1 MRHKSKS
8 KSKNNILLIARI
20 IFGLVF
26 LFSGFVKAVDP
37 LGTAYKISDYLEAF
51 SLTSLDFLAFPAA
64 LILIATEFAIG
75 FNILLNVHLKA
86 TTWVAGIFMLV
97 MTPITLYLAISN
109 PISDCGCFGDAI
121 VMTNWQTFYKNVIL
135 CIVLAIIAL
144 LQNQSRPWLSNMGA
158 SIVTLLPILISF
170 GISIYCYNLLPI
182 LDFRPYKKGNNIIE
196 GMQIPE
202 DAPLDKY
209 ETTFFYEKDGV
220 EQAFTLDNYPAEDS
234 TWTFVRQESKLIE
247 QGFVPPIHDF
257 SIVTEDGDITDLILE
272 DAGCTL
278 LVISHKVEKAS
289 TKNIKCVKSTIE
301 NAKKAGAKVIWLTS
315 SYSDDVEEFKSEYEI
330 NDTFGATDDITL
342 KTIVRSNPGLVLIK
356 DATIIEKWHHNSLP
370 TKDELNQLIN

>member
-1 MRHKSKS
+1 MRKQSNT
-8 KSKNNILLIARI
+8 KNNILLIARI

-51 SLTSLDFLAFPAA
+51 SLTSLDILAFPAS
-64 LILIATEFAIG
+64 LLLIATEFTIG
-75 FNILLNVHLKA
+75 FNILFNIHLKA
-86 TTWVAGIFMLV
+86 STWAASLFMLV
-97 MTPITLYLAISN
+97 MTPVTLYLAISN

-121 VMTNWQTFYKNVIL
+121 VMTNWQTFYKNVVL

-144 LQNQSRPWLSNMGA
+144 LQKQTRPWLSNFGA
-158 SIVTLLPILISF
+158 SIVTLIPILISF

-182 LDFRPYKKGNNIIE
+182 IDFRPYKIGNNIIE

-209 ETTFFYEKDGV
+209 ETTFFYEKDGI
-220 EQAFTLDNYPAEDS
+220 EKAFTLDNYPAEDS

-257 SIVTEDGDITDLILE
+257 SIITEDGDITDLVLE
-272 DAGCTL
+272 DAGYTL

-289 TKNIKCVKSTIE
+289 TKNIKCVKSTIA

-315 SYSDDVEEFKSEYEI
+315 SYTDDIDNFKSEYEI

-356 DATIIEKWHHNSLP
+356 DATVIEKWHHNSLP

>member
-1 MRHKSKS
+1 MRKQSKAKS
-8 KSKNNILLIARI
+8 NLLLIARI

-51 SLTSLDFLAFPAA
+51 SLTSLDFLALPAA
-64 LILIATEFAIG
+64 LMLIAAEFTIG
-75 FNILLNVHLKA
+75 FNILFNVHLKA
-86 TTWVAGIFMLV
+86 TTWVASLFMLV
-97 MTPITLYLAISN
+97 MTPVTLYLAISN

-121 VMTNWQTFYKNVIL
+121 VMTNWQTFYKNIVL
-135 CIVLAIIAL
+135 CIILAIIAL
-144 LQNQSRPWLSNMGA
+144 LQKQSRPWLSNWGA
-158 SIVTLLPILISF
+158 WVVTLLPILISF
-170 GISIYCYNLLPI
+170 AISIYCYNLLPI

-202 DAPLDKY
+202 DDPLDKY
-209 ETTFFYEKDGV
+209 ETTFFYEKDGI

-247 QGFVPPIHDF
+247 QGYVPPIHDF

-272 DAGCTL
+272 DAGYTL

-289 TKNIKCVKSTIE
+289 TKNIKCVKSTIT
-301 NAKKAGAKVIWLTS
+301 NAKKAGANVIWLTS
-315 SYSDDVEEFKSEYEI
+315 SFSDEIEEFKTQYGIE
-330 NDTFGATDDITL
+330 DTFGATDDITL

-356 DATIIEKWHHNSLP
+356 DATVIEKWHHNALP
-370 TKDELNQLIN
+370 SKDKLNQLIN

>member
-1 MRHKSKS
+1 MRKQSKTKS
-8 KSKNNILLIARI
+8 NILLIARI

-51 SLTSLDFLAFPAA
+51 SLTSLDFLAFPAS
-64 LILIATEFAIG
+64 LLLIATEFTIG
-75 FNILLNVHLKA
+75 FNILFNVHLQA
-86 TTWVAGIFMLV
+86 STWIASIFMLV
-97 MTPITLYLAISN
+97 MTPVTLYLAISN

-121 VMTNWQTFYKNVIL
+121 VMTNWQTFYKNVVL
-135 CIVLAIIAL
+135 CIILAIIAL
-144 LQNQSRPWLSNMGA
+144 LQNHTRPWLSNWGA
-158 SIVTLLPILISF
+158 WIVTLLPILISF

-182 LDFRPYKKGNNIIE
+182 IDFRPYKIGNNIIE

-209 ETTFFYEKDGV
+209 ETTFFYEKDGI

-257 SIVTEDGDITDLILE
+257 SIITEDGDITDLILE
-272 DAGCTL
+272 DAGYTL

-289 TKNIKCVKSTIE
+289 TKNIKCVKSTIA

-315 SYSDDVEEFKSEYEI
+315 SYSDDIEKFKSEYGI

-356 DATIIEKWHHNSLP
+356 DATVIEKWHHNSLP
-370 TKDELNQLIN
+370 TKDKLNQLIN

>member
-1 MRHKSKS
+1 MRQKSKI
-8 KSKNNILLIARI
+8 KNHILLIARI

-51 SLTSLDFLAFPAA
+51 SLTPLDFLAFPSA
-64 LILIATEFAIG
+64 LILIATEFTIG
-75 FNILLNVHLKA
+75 FNILFNVHLKA
-86 TTWVAGIFMLV
+86 TTLIASIFMLI
-97 MTPITLYLAISN
+97 MTPVTLYLALAN

-121 VMTNWQTFYKNVIL
+121 VMTNWQTFYKNVVL
-135 CIVLAIIAL
+135 CIILIIIAIL
-144 LQNQSRPWLSNMGA
+144 KDNTRPWLSNWGA
-158 SIVTLLPILISF
+158 WIVTLLPILISF

-196 GMQIPE
+196 GMSIPD
-202 DAPLDKY
+202 DAPLDRY
-209 ETTFFYEKDGV
+209 ETTFFYEKNGV
-220 EQAFTLDNYPAEDS
+220 EKAFTLDNYPAEDS

-247 QGFVPPIHDF
+247 QGYVPPIHDF
-257 SIVTEDGDITDLILE
+257 SIVTEDGDITDIILE
-272 DAGCTL
+272 DAGYTL
-278 LVISHKVEKAS
+278 LIISHKVEKAS
-289 TKNIKCVKSTIE
+289 TKNIKCIKSTIA
-301 NAKKAGAKVIWLTS
+301 NAKKAGVNVIWLTS
-315 SYSDDVEEFKSEYEI
+315 SYTDEIDNFRTKYGI

-356 DATIIEKWHHNSLP
+356 DANIIEKWHHNSLP

>member
-1 MRHKSKS
+1 MRKQSKT
-8 KSKNNILLIARI
+8 KNNILLIARI

-51 SLTSLDFLAFPAA
+51 SLTSLDFLAFPAS
-64 LILIATEFAIG
+64 LLLIATEFTIG
-75 FNILLNVHLKA
+75 FNILFNIHLKA
-86 TTWVAGIFMLV
+86 STWAASLFMLV
-97 MTPITLYLAISN
+97 MTPVTLYLAISN

-121 VMTNWQTFYKNVIL
+121 VMTNWQTFYKNVVL
-135 CIVLAIIAL
+135 CIILAIIAL
-144 LQNQSRPWLSNMGA
+144 LQSQTRPWLSNFGA
-158 SIVTLLPILISF
+158 SIVTLIPILISF

-182 LDFRPYKKGNNIIE
+182 IDFRPYKIGNNIIE

-257 SIVTEDGDITDLILE
+257 SIITEDGDITDLVLE
-272 DAGCTL
+272 DAGYTL

-289 TKNIKCVKSTIE
+289 TKNIKCVKSTIA

-315 SYSDDVEEFKSEYEI
+315 SYTDDIDNFKSEYEI

-356 DATIIEKWHHNSLP
+356 DATVIEKWHHNSLP

>member
-1 MRHKSKS
+1 MRKQSKAKS
-8 KSKNNILLIARI
+8 NLLLIARI

-51 SLTSLDFLAFPAA
+51 SLTSLDFLALPAA
-64 LILIATEFAIG
+64 LMLIAAEFTIG
-75 FNILLNVHLKA
+75 FNILFNVHLKA
-86 TTWVAGIFMLV
+86 TTWVASLFMLV
-97 MTPITLYLAISN
+97 MTPVTLYLAISN

-121 VMTNWQTFYKNVIL
+121 VMTNWQTFYKNVVL
-135 CIVLAIIAL
+135 CIILATIAL
-144 LQNQSRPWLSNMGA
+144 LQKQSRPWLSNWGA
-158 SIVTLLPILISF
+158 WVVTLLPILISF

-196 GMQIPE
+196 GMQIPG

-209 ETTFFYEKDGV
+209 ETTFFYEKDGI

-247 QGFVPPIHDF
+247 QGYVPPIHDF

-272 DAGCTL
+272 DAGYTL
-278 LVISHKVEKAS
+278 LVISHKVEKAA
-289 TKNIKCVKSTIE
+289 TKNIKCVKSTIA
-301 NAKKAGAKVIWLTS
+301 NAKKAGANVIWLTS
-315 SYSDDVEEFKSEYEI
+315 SYSDEIEEFKTQYGIE
-330 NDTFGATDDITL
+330 DTFGATDDITL

-356 DATIIEKWHHNSLP
+356 DATVIEKWHHNALP
-370 TKDELNQLIN
+370 SKDKLNQLIN

>member
-1 MRHKSKS
+1 MRKQSKT
-8 KSKNNILLIARI
+8 KNNILLVARI

-64 LILIATEFAIG
+64 LMLIAAEFTIG
-75 FNILLNVHLKA
+75 FNILFNVHLKG
-86 TTWVAGIFMLV
+86 TTWVASLFMLV
-97 MTPITLYLAISN
+97 MTPVTLYLAIEN

-121 VMTNWQTFYKNVIL
+121 VMTNWQTFYKNVVLCVIL
-135 CIVLAIIAL
+135 VIIAL
-144 LQNQSRPWLSNMGA
+144 LQKQTRPWLSNFGA
-158 SIVTLLPILISF
+158 WVVTILPILISF
-170 GISIYCYNLLPI
+170 GISIYCYHLLPV
-182 LDFRPYKKGNNIIE
+182 LDFRPYKKGANIIE

-209 ETTFFYEKDGV
+209 ETTFFYEKDGI
-220 EQAFTLDNYPAEDS
+220 EQAFTLENYPAEDS

-247 QGFVPPIHDF
+247 QGYVPPIHDF
-257 SIVTEDGDITDLILE
+257 SILTEDGDITDLVLE
-272 DAGCTL
+272 DAGYTL

-289 TKNIKCVKSTIE
+289 TKNIKCVKSAIA
-301 NAKKAGAKVIWLTS
+301 NARNLGANVLWLTS
-315 SYSDDVEEFKSEYEI
+315 SYTDDIENFKTQYGI
-330 NDTFGATDDITL
+330 TDTFGATDDITL

-356 DATIIEKWHHNSLP
+356 DATVIEKWHHNALP
-370 TKDELNQLIN
+370 SKNKLNQLIN

>member
-1 MRHKSKS
+1 MRKQSKAKS
-8 KSKNNILLIARI
+8 NLLLIARI

-51 SLTSLDFLAFPAA
+51 SLTSLDFLALPAA
-64 LILIATEFAIG
+64 LMLIAAEFTIG
-75 FNILLNVHLKA
+75 FNILFNVHLKA
-86 TTWVAGIFMLV
+86 TTWVASLFMLV
-97 MTPITLYLAISN
+97 MTPVTLYLAISN

-121 VMTNWQTFYKNVIL
+121 VMTNWQTFYKNVVL
-135 CIVLAIIAL
+135 CIILAIIAL
-144 LQNQSRPWLSNMGA
+144 LQNQARPWLSNWGA
-158 SIVTLLPILISF
+158 WIVTLLPILISF
-170 GISIYCYNLLPI
+170 GISIYCYNLLPV

-209 ETTFFYEKDGV
+209 ETTFFYEKDGI
-220 EQAFTLDNYPAEDS
+220 EQAFTLDSYPAEDS

-247 QGFVPPIHDF
+247 QGYVPPIHDF

-272 DAGCTL
+272 DAGYTL
-278 LVISHKVEKAS
+278 LVISHKVEKAA
-289 TKNIKCVKSTIE
+289 TKNIKCVKSTIA
-301 NAKKAGAKVIWLTS
+301 NAKKAGANVIWLTS
-315 SYSDDVEEFKSEYEI
+315 SYSDEIEEFKTQYGIE
-330 NDTFGATDDITL
+330 DTFGATDDITL

-356 DATIIEKWHHNSLP
+356 DATVIEKWHHNALP
-370 TKDELNQLIN
+370 SKDKLNQLIN

>member
-1 MRHKSKS
+1 MRKQSKT
-8 KSKNNILLIARI
+8 KNNILIIARI

-121 VMTNWQTFYKNVIL
+121 VMTNWQTFYKNVVLCVIL
-135 CIVLAIIAL
+135 ATIAL
-144 LQNQSRPWLSNMGA
+144 LQNQNRPWLSNWGA
-158 SIVTLLPILISF
+158 SVVTLFPILVSF

-272 DAGCTL
+272 DAGYTL

-289 TKNIKCVKSTIE
+289 TKNIKCVKSTIA
-301 NAKKAGAKVIWLTS
+301 NAKKAGANVIWLTS
-315 SYSDDVEEFKSEYEI
+315 SYSDNIEDFKTQYGI

-356 DATIIEKWHHNSLP
+356 DATVIEKWHHNSLP

>member
-1 MRHKSKS
+1 MRHKS

-20 IFGLVF
+20 VFGFVF

-86 TTWVAGIFMLV
+86 TTWIAGIFMLV

-121 VMTNWQTFYKNVIL
+121 VMTNWQTFYKNVVL
-135 CIVLAIIAL
+135 CVVLAIIAL
-144 LQNQSRPWLSNMGA
+144 LQNQNRPWLSNMGA

-289 TKNIKCVKSTIE
+289 TKNIKCVKSTIA
-301 NAKKAGAKVIWLTS
+301 NAKKAGANIIWLTS
-315 SYSDDVEEFKSEYEI
+315 SYSDDIDEFKTQYGI
-330 NDTFGATDDITL
+330 DDTFGATDDITL

>member
-1 MRHKSKS
+1 MRQKSKI
-8 KSKNNILLIARI
+8 KNHILLIARI

-51 SLTSLDFLAFPAA
+51 SLTPLDFLAFPSA
-64 LILIATEFAIG
+64 LILIATEFTIG
-75 FNILLNVHLKA
+75 FNILFNVHLKA
-86 TTWVAGIFMLV
+86 TTLIASIFMLI
-97 MTPITLYLAISN
+97 MTPVTLYLALAN

-121 VMTNWQTFYKNVIL
+121 VMTNWQTFYKNVVL
-135 CIVLAIIAL
+135 CIILIIIAIL
-144 LQNQSRPWLSNMGA
+144 KDNTRPWLSNWGA
-158 SIVTLLPILISF
+158 WIVTLLPILISF

-196 GMQIPE
+196 GMSIPE

-209 ETTFFYEKDGV
+209 ETTFFYEKNGV
-220 EQAFTLDNYPAEDS
+220 EKAFTLDNYPAEDS

-247 QGFVPPIHDF
+247 QGYVPPIHDF
-257 SIVTEDGDITDLILE
+257 SIVTEDGDITDIILE
-272 DAGCTL
+272 DAGYTL

-289 TKNIKCVKSTIE
+289 TKNIKCIKSTIA
-301 NAKKAGAKVIWLTS
+301 NAKKAGANVIWLTS
-315 SYSDDVEEFKSEYEI
+315 SYTDEIDNFRTKYGI

-356 DATIIEKWHHNSLP
+356 DANIIEKWHHNSLP

>member
-1 MRHKSKS
+1 MRQKSKI
-8 KSKNNILLIARI
+8 KNHILLIARI

-51 SLTSLDFLAFPAA
+51 SLTPLDFLAFPSA
-64 LILIATEFAIG
+64 LILIATEFTIG
-75 FNILLNVHLKA
+75 FNILFNVHLKA
-86 TTWVAGIFMLV
+86 TTLIASIFMLI
-97 MTPITLYLAISN
+97 MTPVTLYLALAN

-121 VMTNWQTFYKNVIL
+121 VMTNWQTFYKNVVL
-135 CIVLAIIAL
+135 CIILIIIAIL
-144 LQNQSRPWLSNMGA
+144 KDNTRPWLSNWGA
-158 SIVTLLPILISF
+158 WIVTLLPILISF

-196 GMQIPE
+196 GMSIPE

-209 ETTFFYEKDGV
+209 ETTFFYEKNGV
-220 EQAFTLDNYPAEDS
+220 EKAFTLDNYPAEDS

-247 QGFVPPIHDF
+247 QGYVPPIHDF
-257 SIVTEDGDITDLILE
+257 SIVTEDGDITDIILE
-272 DAGCTL
+272 DAGYTL
-278 LVISHKVEKAS
+278 LIISHKVEKAS
-289 TKNIKCVKSTIE
+289 TKNIKCIKSTIA
-301 NAKKAGAKVIWLTS
+301 NAKKAGANVIWLTS
-315 SYSDDVEEFKSEYEI
+315 SYTDEIDNFRTKYGI

-356 DATIIEKWHHNSLP
+356 DATVIEKWHHNSLP

>member
-1 MRHKSKS
+1 MRQKSKIR
-8 KSKNNILLIARI
+8 NHILLIARI

-51 SLTSLDFLAFPAA
+51 SLTPLDFLAFPSA
-64 LILIATEFAIG
+64 LILIATEFTIG
-75 FNILLNVHLKA
+75 FNILFNVHLKA
-86 TTWVAGIFMLV
+86 TTLIASIFMLI
-97 MTPITLYLAISN
+97 MTPVTLYLALAN

-121 VMTNWQTFYKNVIL
+121 VMTNWQTFYKNVVL
-135 CIVLAIIAL
+135 CIILIIIAIL
-144 LQNQSRPWLSNMGA
+144 KDNTRPWLSNWGA
-158 SIVTLLPILISF
+158 WIVTLLPILISF

-182 LDFRPYKKGNNIIE
+182 LDFRPYKIGNNIIE
-196 GMQIPE
+196 GMSIPE

-209 ETTFFYEKDGV
+209 ETTFFYEKNGV
-220 EQAFTLDNYPAEDS
+220 EKAFTLDNYPAEDS

-247 QGFVPPIHDF
+247 QGYVPPIHDF
-257 SIVTEDGDITDLILE
+257 SIVTEDGDITDIILE
-272 DAGCTL
+272 DAGYTL
-278 LVISHKVEKAS
+278 LIISHKVEKAS
-289 TKNIKCVKSTIE
+289 TKNIKCIKSTIA
-301 NAKKAGAKVIWLTS
+301 NAKKAGANVIWLTS
-315 SYSDDVEEFKSEYEI
+315 SYTDEIDNFKAKYGI

-356 DATIIEKWHHNSLP
+356 DANIIEKWHHNSLP

>member
-1 MRHKSKS
+1 MRKQSKTKS
-8 KSKNNILLIARI
+8 NILLIARI

-51 SLTSLDFLAFPAA
+51 SLTSLDFLAFPAS
-64 LILIATEFAIG
+64 LLLIATEFTIG
-75 FNILLNVHLKA
+75 FNILFNVHLKA
-86 TTWVAGIFMLV
+86 STWIASLFMLV

-121 VMTNWQTFYKNVIL
+121 VMTNWQTFYKNVVL
-135 CIVLAIIAL
+135 CIILAIIAL
-144 LQNQSRPWLSNMGA
+144 LQNQTRPWLSNWGA
-158 SIVTLLPILISF
+158 WIVTLLPIITSF

-182 LDFRPYKKGNNIIE
+182 IDFRPYKIGNNIIE

-209 ETTFFYEKDGV
+209 ETTFFYEKDGI

-257 SIVTEDGDITDLILE
+257 SIITEDGDITDLVLE
-272 DAGCTL
+272 DAGYTL

-289 TKNIKCVKSTIE
+289 TKNIKCVKSTIA

-315 SYSDDVEEFKSEYEI
+315 SYSDDIEKFKSEYGI

-356 DATIIEKWHHNSLP
+356 DATVIEKWHHNSLP
-370 TKDELNQLIN
+370 TKEKLNQLIN

>member
-1 MRHKSKS
+1 MRKQSKAKS
-8 KSKNNILLIARI
+8 NLLLIARI

-51 SLTSLDFLAFPAA
+51 SLTSLDFLALPAA
-64 LILIATEFAIG
+64 LMLIAAEFTIG
-75 FNILLNVHLKA
+75 FNILFNVHLKA
-86 TTWVAGIFMLV
+86 TTWVASLFMLV
-97 MTPITLYLAISN
+97 MTPVTLYLAISN

-121 VMTNWQTFYKNVIL
+121 VMTNWQTFYKNVVL
-135 CIVLAIIAL
+135 CIILATIAL
-144 LQNQSRPWLSNMGA
+144 LQKQSRPWLSNWGA
-158 SIVTLLPILISF
+158 WVVTLLPILISF

-196 GMQIPE
+196 GMQIPG

-209 ETTFFYEKDGV
+209 ETTFFYEKDGI

-247 QGFVPPIHDF
+247 QGYVPPIHDF

-272 DAGCTL
+272 DAGYTL
-278 LVISHKVEKAS
+278 LVISHKVEKAV
-289 TKNIKCVKSTIE
+289 TKNIKCVKSTIA
-301 NAKKAGAKVIWLTS
+301 NAKKAGANVIWLTS
-315 SYSDDVEEFKSEYEI
+315 SYSDEIEEFKTQYGIE
-330 NDTFGATDDITL
+330 DTFGATDDITL

-356 DATIIEKWHHNSLP
+356 DATVIEKWHHNALP
-370 TKDELNQLIN
+370 SKDKLNQLIN

>member
-1 MRHKSKS
+1 MRKQSKAKS
-8 KSKNNILLIARI
+8 NLLLIARI

-64 LILIATEFAIG
+64 LMLIAAEFTIG
-75 FNILLNVHLKA
+75 FNILFNVHLKG
-86 TTWVAGIFMLV
+86 TTWVASLFMLV
-97 MTPITLYLAISN
+97 MTPVTLYLAISN

-121 VMTNWQTFYKNVIL
+121 VMTNWQTFYKNVVL
-135 CIVLAIIAL
+135 CIILAIIAL
-144 LQNQSRPWLSNMGA
+144 LQKQSRPWLSNWGA
-158 SIVTLLPILISF
+158 WIVTLLPILISF
-170 GISIYCYNLLPI
+170 AISIYCYNLLPV

-209 ETTFFYEKDGV
+209 ETTFFYEKDGI

-247 QGFVPPIHDF
+247 QGYVPPIHDF

-272 DAGCTL
+272 DAGYTL
-278 LVISHKVEKAS
+278 LVISHKVEKAA
-289 TKNIKCVKSTIE
+289 TKNIKCVKSTIA
-301 NAKKAGAKVIWLTS
+301 NAKKAGANVIWLTS
-315 SYSDDVEEFKSEYEI
+315 SYSDEIEEFKTQYGIE
-330 NDTFGATDDITL
+330 DTFGATDDITL

-356 DATIIEKWHHNSLP
+356 DATVIEKWHHNALP
-370 TKDELNQLIN
+370 SKDKLNQLIN

>member
-1 MRHKSKS
+1 MRKQSKAKS
-8 KSKNNILLIARI
+8 NLLLIARI

-51 SLTSLDFLAFPAA
+51 SLTPLDFLALPAA
-64 LILIATEFAIG
+64 LMLIAAEFTIG
-75 FNILLNVHLKA
+75 FNILFNVHLKA
-86 TTWVAGIFMLV
+86 TTWVASLFMLV
-97 MTPITLYLAISN
+97 MTPVTLYLAISN

-121 VMTNWQTFYKNVIL
+121 VMTNWQTFYKNVVL
-135 CIVLAIIAL
+135 CIILAIIAL
-144 LQNQSRPWLSNMGA
+144 LQKQSRPWLSNWGA
-158 SIVTLLPILISF
+158 WIVTLLPILISF
-170 GISIYCYNLLPI
+170 AISIYCYNLLPI

-209 ETTFFYEKDGV
+209 ETTFFYEKDGI

-247 QGFVPPIHDF
+247 QGYVPPIHDF

-272 DAGCTL
+272 DAGYTL
-278 LVISHKVEKAS
+278 LVISHKVEKAA
-289 TKNIKCVKSTIE
+289 TKNIKCVKSTIA
-301 NAKKAGAKVIWLTS
+301 NAKKAGANVIWLTS
-315 SYSDDVEEFKSEYEI
+315 SYSDEIEEFKTQYGIE
-330 NDTFGATDDITL
+330 DTFGATDDITL

-356 DATIIEKWHHNSLP
+356 DATVIEKWHHNALP
-370 TKDELNQLIN
+370 SKDKLNQLIN

>member
-1 MRHKSKS
+1 MRKQSKTKS
-8 KSKNNILLIARI
+8 NILLIARI

-51 SLTSLDFLAFPAA
+51 SLTSLDFLAFPAS
-64 LILIATEFAIG
+64 LLLIATEFTIG
-75 FNILLNVHLKA
+75 FNILFNVHLKA
-86 TTWVAGIFMLV
+86 STWIASIFMLV
-97 MTPITLYLAISN
+97 MTPVTLYLAISN

-121 VMTNWQTFYKNVIL
+121 VMTNWQTFYKNVVL
-135 CIVLAIIAL
+135 CIILAIIAL
-144 LQNQSRPWLSNMGA
+144 LQNHTRPWLSNWGA
-158 SIVTLLPILISF
+158 WIVTLLPILISF

-182 LDFRPYKKGNNIIE
+182 IDFRPYKIGNNIIE

-209 ETTFFYEKDGV
+209 ETTFFYEKDGI

-257 SIVTEDGDITDLILE
+257 SIITEDGDITDLILE
-272 DAGCTL
+272 DAGYTL

-289 TKNIKCVKSTIE
+289 TKNIKCVKSTIA

-315 SYSDDVEEFKSEYEI
+315 SYSDDIEKFKSEYGI

-356 DATIIEKWHHNSLP
+356 DATVIEKWHHNSLP

>member
-1 MRHKSKS
+1 MRQKSKI
-8 KSKNNILLIARI
+8 KNHILLIARI

-51 SLTSLDFLAFPAA
+51 SLTPLDFLAFPSA
-64 LILIATEFAIG
+64 LILIATEFTIG
-75 FNILLNVHLKA
+75 FNILFNVHLKA
-86 TTWVAGIFMLV
+86 TTLIASIFMLI
-97 MTPITLYLAISN
+97 MTPITLYLALAN

-121 VMTNWQTFYKNVIL
+121 VMTNWQTFYKNVVL
-135 CIVLAIIAL
+135 CIILIIIAIL
-144 LQNQSRPWLSNMGA
+144 KDNTRPWLSNWGA
-158 SIVTLLPILISF
+158 WIVTLLPILISF

-196 GMQIPE
+196 GMSIPE

-209 ETTFFYEKDGV
+209 ETTFFYEKNGV
-220 EQAFTLDNYPAEDS
+220 EKAFTLDNYPAEDS

-247 QGFVPPIHDF
+247 QGYVPPIHDF
-257 SIVTEDGDITDLILE
+257 SIVTEDGDITDIILE
-272 DAGCTL
+272 DAGYTL
-278 LVISHKVEKAS
+278 LIISHKVEKAS
-289 TKNIKCVKSTIE
+289 TKNIKCIKSAIA
-301 NAKKAGAKVIWLTS
+301 NAKKAGANVIWLTS
-315 SYSDDVEEFKSEYEI
+315 SYTDEIDNFRTKYGI

-356 DATIIEKWHHNSLP
+356 DANIIEKWHHNSLP